1 MKNKR
6 EKYVRELNKIKFVG
20 IPIEKVGS
28 TLVAFL
34 TLNKSISFQ
43 DVKEKYYS
51 YKCLQGY
58 DVNCKGKSSLLF
70 LCSNSYSNRKDY
82 VKWFKQNVTLCE
94 HRIEVIAGKSNLKI
108 KRSYFYT
115 VLWFLQMLKID
126 MPFWLKIACCLELN
140 FGVNNFY
147 SIKDIIDKERN
158 SLNLVVVLSD
168 LHMIDSM
175 TVQYCN
181 SIGIKTATLQH
192 GFFHQAWHFKYSYSD
207 YFLSHGEYTN
217 VIAKHFG
224 TDPNK
229 LITTGMP
236 MSYEIEKVDNIVIN
250 STKQFL
256 IVLENGDNTVI
267 EKNKRLILIA
277 NAIANKYN
285 LNYVVRMHPADN
297 EGRYIS
303 VIDRKFFRKYLVGNL
318 NKKDIIKSVDFVLL
332 GNTSMFE
339 EFIYALLPCFRF
351 VEDSDMYCAIKWCRF
366 SNSKELLKIYER
378 YFNNINLFEERLMST
393 REFLCGVGD
402 FSTNYFEF
410 YKKFI
415 NS

>member
-58 DVNCKGKSSLLF
+58 DVNRKGKSSLLF

-115 VLWFLQMLKID
+115 VLWFLQMLKVD

-192 GFFHQAWHFKYSYSD
+192 GFFHQAWFFKYSYSD

-217 VIAKHFG
+217 VIAKYFG
-224 TDPNK
+224 TDSNK

-250 STKQFL
+250 STNQF
-256 IVLENGDNTVI
+256 IIILENGENAVI

-277 NAIANKYN
+277 NEVARKFGLKYI
-285 LNYVVRMHPADN
+285 VRMHPADN
-297 EGRYIS
+297 EGRYND
-303 VIDRKFFRKYLVGNL
+303 VIDKTFFIKYLLGNL
-318 NKKDIIKSVDFVLL
+318 NKKEIIKTFNFALV

-339 EFIYALLPCFRF
+339 EFIYGLLPCFRY
-351 VEDSDMYCAIKWCRF
+351 VEGSDVYGAIKWCRF
-366 SNSKELLKIYER
+366 SDSKELLDLYEK
-378 YFNNINLFEERLMST
+378 YFGNTNLFEERMKST
-393 REFLCGVGD
+393 RDFLCGSGD
-402 FSTNYFEF
+402 LNSNYIEF

-415 NS
+415 